1 MSTRTRKIALYG
13 LGLAVLCLVIT
24 FFVFS
29 LSRPYMGVDIRLR
42 GEAWVVVSVDPSG
55 LAHAAGIKPG
65 DTVTAVNGEDPAEF
79 AATSDKLPIVRIETL
94 SVVDAGGTSRFVSTY
109 ESPIPT
115 NTLIEAVSLFFIG
128 LVFLGTGGWVLI
140 KKPDAKGVLQLYL
153 FCLAVSVA
161 CVAWGVNERGIAG
174 ARHIEIVNGVILVP
188 LFLHFCLTFPKSKEL
203 KAGSRD
209 ILGIIYLPALVILVI
224 YGLFGHNM
232 EALYSWFRPLIFLY
246 LMVGFL
252 LGLGSLIH
260 SYFTATY
267 GRIKQ
272 QTKIIMSGAVTGV
285 LPFVLLSVIPEALT
299 GSTWV
304 APQFTILG
312 IIFIPLALAY
322 TIVRHQL
329 LDIDFYLSRA
339 LVYGLITLALVAAYI
354 LVTFSLTQITGSLTG
369 TQHMAIIIALSCLAL
384 LLFPLVKA
392 RIQHRVDQVFYK
404 DRYDYRQSL
413 RSISVALSSSTDLD
427 ILSNFIV
434 SSISKTLGLSEACL
448 FIRDETG
455 KLQLSQSSGIYEGWE
470 RLNELPGQIE
480 TLKEEDKFPEKAPAN
495 LGVEFVVPLKSGDQE
510 MGVLCLGRKVSRAGF
525 SVDDIYFVATFATQA
540 AAAIEKAILLEKG
553 RERERQMQQELIISS
568 RLASIGKLAAGVAHE
583 LSNPLTAVV
592 GFSQILLDRDVPE
605 DIKEDLEMINEQAE
619 RVAKIVSNLLTF
631 ARQSKAEVQYIDINS
646 IISRV
651 LEMRAYEMRV
661 NNIQVTTQFD
671 SDLPRTMA
679 DIGQLQQ
686 VFLNIIINAEQ
697 AMTKAHRKGKLS
709 IKTEHIESNGSIIVS
724 IADDGPGIAKGN
736 LDKIFDPFFTTKS
749 AGEGTG
755 LGLSICHGIIKAHN
769 GRIYAKSKSGK
780 GATFFVELP
789 IVTKSEQLKFAEL
802 PEEES
807 QRATRARI
815 MVLDDEP
822 SVCQFLSQALTEEG
836 HNVET
841 INNASA
847 ALERLKH
854 EGYNLIL
861 LDIKMPGMDGIEFYK
876 QVKKISPSLQRRVVF
891 ITGDI
896 MSPNIQNFLDKT
908 KAYYLSKPFDVEQL
922 KKDIN
927 QILLEIM

>member
-1 MSTRTRKIALYG
+1 
-13 LGLAVLCLVIT
+13 
-24 FFVFS
+24 
-29 LSRPYMGVDIRLR
+29 MGVDVRLK
-42 GEAWVVVSVDPSG
+42 GEAWLVVSVDPSG
-55 LAHAAGIKPG
+55 LAHEVGIKPG

-79 AATSDKLPIVRIETL
+79 AATPDRLSIEGIETL
-94 SVVDAGGTSRFVSTY
+94 SVVDAQGDTTFVSIT
-109 ESPIPT
+109 ESSLPR
-115 NTLIEAVSLFFIG
+115 NTLIEVVSMFFIG
-128 LVFLGTGGWVLI
+128 LVFLGTGVWVMS
-140 KKPDAKGVLQLYL
+140 KRPDSRAALQLYL
-153 FCLAVSVA
+153 LSLAVSVA
-161 CVAWGVNERGIAG
+161 CLGPSIYERGMVG
-174 ARHIEIVNGVILVP
+174 ARHIQYANLAIVAP
-188 LFLHFCLTFPKSKEL
+188 LFLQLFLVFPKAKEL
-203 KAGSRD
+203 TVGSRN
-209 ILGIIYLPALVILVI
+209 ILGLIYLPALVVLVL
-224 YGLFGHNM
+224 YGLFGHHD
-232 EALYSWFRPLIFLY
+232 EAFYSWFRPFMFLY
-246 LMVGFL
+246 LALGFL
-252 LGLGSLIH
+252 LGLGSLVH
-260 SYFTATY
+260 SYFTTTY
-267 GRIKQ
+267 GRPKQ
-272 QTKIIMSGAVTGV
+272 QTKIIMSGALVGV
-285 LPFVLLSVIPEALT
+285 LPFVVLSAIPQSLT
-299 GSTWV
+299 GNVWV

-339 LVYGLITLALVAAYI
+339 LVYGLITLALVSAYVI
-354 LVTFSLTQITGSLTG
+354 LTVGLTQVMGSLTE
-369 TQHMAIIIALSCLAL
+369 TQRIAIIIALSCLAL
-384 LLFPLVKA
+384 LLFPLVKT
-392 RIQHRVDQVFYK
+392 RIQHRVDQIFYK

-413 RSISVALSSSTDLD
+413 RSISDALSSSTDLD

-470 RLNELPGQIE
+470 RLNELPSQIE
-480 TLKEEDKFPEKAPAN
+480 ALKEEDKFPEKAPAN
-495 LGVEFVVPLKSGDQE
+495 LGVEFVVSLKSGGQE
-510 MGVLCLGRKVSRAGF
+510 MGVLCLGRKASRAGF

-540 AAAIEKAILLEKG
+540 ATAIEKAILLGKG
-553 RERERQMQQELIISS
+553 EERERQMQQELIISG
-568 RLASIGKLAAGVAHE
+568 RLASIGELAAGVAHE
-583 LSNPLTAVV
+583 LNNPLTAVV
-592 GFSQILLDRDVPE
+592 GFSQILLDRDVPQ
-605 DIKEDLEMINEQAE
+605 DIREDLKMINEQAE

-651 LEMRAYEMRV
+651 LEMRAYEMKV
-661 NNIQVTTQFD
+661 NNIQVTTQLAP
-671 SDLPRTMA
+671 DLPRTVA

-697 AMTKAHRKGKLS
+697 AMTKVHHKGRLS
-709 IKTEHIESNGSIIVS
+709 IKTEHIESNGSIMVS

-769 GRIYAKSKSGK
+769 GRVYAKSKLGK

-789 IVTKSEQLKFAEL
+789 IVTEPEQLKFAEV
-802 PEEES
+802 PGEELG
-807 QRATRARI
+807 RVTRARI

-822 SVCQFLSQALTEEG
+822 GVCQFLSQALTEEG

-841 INNASA
+841 INNASV

-854 EGYNLIL
+854 EGYDLIL

-876 QVKKISPSLQRRVVF
+876 QVKKIASSLQRRVVF

-896 MSPNIQNFLDKT
+896 MSPNIQNFLNKT